1 LRETG
6 QAAWRCTGGLVCP
19 AQGVERLIHFC
30 SRLAFDIEGL
40 GEKNIQAFWSDKLIQ
55 QPADIFRLREREAE
69 IREREGWG
77 ELSTRNLLQAI
88 ERRRKISLDR
98 MIYALGIRQVG
109 EATAKLLARN
119 FGTFEAW
126 RSAMLEAAADA
137 ASDAYRNLTNIS
149 QIGPSVAGDIAAFF
163 KEAHNLAALDDLV
176 RQIEITAVAPPSRT
190 ASSPI
195 AGKTIVFT
203 GTLEKMTRP
212 EAKARAEA
220 LGANVTSSVSAKTN
234 YVVVGADAGSKAD
247 KAKALGVTVLSEPEF
262 LALVGGG

>member
-1 LRETG
+1 
-6 QAAWRCTGGLVCP
+6 
-19 AQGVERLIHFC
+19 
-30 SRLAFDIEGL
+30 
-40 GEKNIQAFWSDKLIQ
+40 
-55 QPADIFRLREREAE
+55 
-69 IREREGWG
+69 
-77 ELSTRNLLQAI
+77 
-88 ERRRKISLDR
+88 

-109 EATAKLLARN
+109 EATAKLLARH

-126 RSAMLEAAADA
+126 RLAMLEAAADA
-137 ASDAYRNLTNIS
+137 ASDAYRDLTNIS

-190 ASSPI
+190 ASPI

-212 EAKARAEA
+212 EAKARAEG